1 MSEIVIEKLSKKIG
15 ESLILDDISM
25 EFQSGK
31 IYGIR
36 GKNGCGKT
44 MLLRCIAGL
53 IKPTNGKIFVDN
65 VELNNDNPFPG
76 SIGLLLEN
84 PCFLPDYSGFENLRI
99 LQSIE
104 KKYNETEISAAL
116 KRVGLDEGKKV
127 YKKYSL
133 GMKQKLGIAYA
144 ILGEPDIILLDEPI
158 NAIDES
164 SVSLIKQTLFE
175 LKNKGKT
182 IIVVCHDKSE
192 LEILS
197 DEIFVMAGGRIKK
210 E

>member
-1 MSEIVIEKLSKKIG
+1 MSKIVIDKLSKKIG
-15 ESLILDDISM
+15 ETLILDDISI
-25 EFQSGK
+25 EFQPGK

-53 IKPTNGKIFVDN
+53 IKPTSGKVLIDGE
-65 VELNNDNPFPG
+65 ELNNDNPFPK

-84 PCFLPDYSGFENLRI
+84 PCFLPEYSGFENLKI
-99 LQSIE
+99 LQCIE
-104 KKYNETEISAAL
+104 KKYNEAEINEAL
-116 KRVGLDEGKKV
+116 NRVGLDEGKKI
-127 YKKYSL
+127 YRKFSL

-158 NAIDES
+158 NAVDEN
-164 SVSLIKQTLFE
+164 SVALIKQTLFE
-175 LKNKGKT
+175 LKDKGKT

-197 DEIFVMAGGRIKK
+197 DEIFVMAGGRISK